1 MLLDKM
7 LMTSHIKRI
16 ELQVNFLENNKN
28 YIMCG
33 TQRVIINK
41 INSKNIEIFY
51 RNVNDIRSQA
61 LFKNP
66 FFHSSIMI
74 NKKILIKEGLYN
86 ENFKYIQDL
95 ELWSRLIFKYKCTNL
110 NKIL

>member
-1 MLLDKM
+1 M
-7 LMTSHIKRI
+7 I
-16 ELQVNFLENNKN
+16 LE
-28 YIMCG
+28 
-33 TQRVIINK
+33 V
-41 INSKNIEIFY
+41 
-51 RNVNDIRSQA
+51 A

-110 NKIL
+110 NKILCKNILTKIEYLLIRKSLLKENTVYFLLKLMFTKMEIINYQNF